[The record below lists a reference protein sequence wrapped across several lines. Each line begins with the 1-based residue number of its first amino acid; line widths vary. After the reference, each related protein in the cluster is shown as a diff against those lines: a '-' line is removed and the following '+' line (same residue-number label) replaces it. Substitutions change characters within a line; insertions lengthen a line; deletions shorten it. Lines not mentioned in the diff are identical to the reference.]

1 MLKFDEEICDI
12 CGGFGD
18 CADGDCEDRLDQVIE
33 GHHPLLDD
41 KGIYEVTLRIPM
53 TLGQRLEYGSPSQWD
68 WKTELAFFPDITV
81 EECLLL
87 HPSELEGDG

>member
-1 MLKFDEEICDI
+1 MLKFDEEICDV

-18 CADGDCEDRLDQVIE
+18 CADGDCEDRLNQVIE
-33 GHHPLLDD
+33 GSHPFLDEV
-41 KGIYEVTLRIPM
+41 GIYEVTLRIPM

-68 WKTELAFFPDITV
+68 WKRLVDITV